1 MELNITPVAGQ
12 IKPVSNLSLADMVNI
27 GRGVQS
33 YKSGQIALE
42 QQDVGN
48 QEQRAIADAM
58 KANPSL
64 LMTDNRLDMDKVNT
78 IIPQLAPRTGAK
90 YIQDYSTLHTAQT
103 QALEA
108 KRGFGQNIKSNIGS
122 HFRILGEAGVDD
134 PKAVIALANQLK
146 DQYKDQPDVQRYLDA
161 AITPFKMTEKGAHI
175 PQMLISGAQ
184 SLLTPEQ
191 QESTFGPKAGT
202 INRGMSIEQI
212 TTKAKPGGLPPQ
224 VTVGPQL
231 TTAQITPGEQFK
243 DTGQVDQD
251 NNRIVMR
258 YGSDGSYQGTV
269 VVDSKSGNIK
279 PLTSFGQQTQLGQ
292 AVQPGQPGAAPVGQ
306 ITPTV
311 PQQPGA
317 PAAPAGV
324 NYAAPRMPP
333 PGYTG
338 ENAKVYMGEVDA
350 ARGMSAPAKIGLN
363 NIDTVLKYLPMA
375 ATGQSSDLIAAIQ
388 SLGGNV
394 AGSKPEELAAA
405 ARDIIQKNINDLAL
419 QKNLALGGKFVA
431 SLDAAQASL
440 ASAEKNPTAIAKS
453 MEQLRPLLQH
463 ANNYTVGLDRA
474 VQNSPDKQFVKPRF
488 DAQMND
494 AFDPLALQMKN
505 AADLGGKAGF
515 DKFVKANKINLVEQQ
530 RLLGILERYQQLV
543 NGVVK

>member
-1 MELNITPVAGQ
+1 MQ
-12 IKPVSNLSLADMVNI
+12 
-27 GRGVQS
+27 
-33 YKSGQIALE
+33 
-42 QQDVGN
+42 
-48 QEQRAIADAM
+48 
-58 KANPSL
+58 
-64 LMTDNRLDMDKVNT
+64 
-78 IIPQLAPRTGAK
+78 
-90 YIQDYSTLHTAQT
+90 TA
-103 QALEA
+103 
-108 KRGFGQNIKSNIGS
+108 
-122 HFRILGEAGVDD
+122 
-134 PKAVIALANQLK
+134 
-146 DQYKDQPDVQRYLDA
+146 
-161 AITPFKMTEKGAHI
+161 
-175 PQMLISGAQ
+175 
-184 SLLTPEQ
+184 
-191 QESTFGPKAGT
+191 
-202 INRGMSIEQI
+202 
-212 TTKAKPGGLPPQ
+212 
-224 VTVGPQL
+224 
-231 TTAQITPGEQFK
+231 
-243 DTGQVDQD
+243 
-251 NNRIVMR
+251 
-258 YGSDGSYQGTV
+258 
-269 VVDSKSGNIK
+269 
-279 PLTSFGQQTQLGQ
+279 
-292 AVQPGQPGAAPVGQ
+292 
-306 ITPTV
+306 
-311 PQQPGA
+311 PQQPGV
-317 PAAPAGV
+317 PAAPSGV
-324 NYAAPRMPP
+324 TYAEPRMPP
-333 PGYTG
+333 PGYTPQMGG
-338 ENAKVYMGEVDA
+338 EYMAQVDTARA
-350 ARGMSAPAKIGLN
+350 AAAPAKIGLN

-530 RLLGILERYQQLV
+530 RLLGILEKYQQLV

>member
-1 MELNITPVAGQ
+1 MADYNITSVADQ

-42 QQDVGN
+42 QQTVGN
-48 QEQRAIADAM
+48 EEQRAIADAM
-58 KANPSL
+58 KQNPGL

-78 IIPQLAPRTGAK
+78 IIPQLAPRTGSK
-90 YIQDYSTLHTAQT
+90 YVQEYSTLHKAQT
-103 QALEA
+103 DALSA
-108 KRGFGQNIKSNIGS
+108 KANLSQDMKSRIGTR
-122 HFRILGEAGVDD
+122 FRVLGDAGVPD
-134 PKAVIALANQLK
+134 PKAYIAEGELMKKEYPDL
-146 DQYKDQPDVQRYLDA
+146 PDVHKYIDA
-161 AITPFKMTEKGAHI
+161 ALTSFKMAQPG
-175 PQMLISGAQ
+175 PQVAQMAIRGAQ
-184 SLLTPEQ
+184 TLMTPSEV
-191 QESTFGPKAGT
+191 ESVFGPKTGT
-202 INRGMSIEQI
+202 MNLGTDIMQT
-212 TTKAKPGGLPPQ
+212 TTKATPGGLPSQ

-231 TTAQITPGEQFK
+231 ATAQITPGEQFK
-243 DTGQVDQD
+243 DTGAVDQD
-251 NNRIVMR
+251 NNRIMLR
-258 YGSDGSYQGTV
+258 YGKDGSYQGTV
-269 VVDSKSGNIK
+269 VVDSKSGAVK
-279 PLTSFGQQTQLGQ
+279 QPTSLGQ
-292 AVQPGQPGAAPVGQ
+292 PAQPGQPGAAPVGQ

-317 PAAPAGV
+317 PAAPAGL

-530 RLLGILERYQQLV
+530 RLLGILEKYQQLV